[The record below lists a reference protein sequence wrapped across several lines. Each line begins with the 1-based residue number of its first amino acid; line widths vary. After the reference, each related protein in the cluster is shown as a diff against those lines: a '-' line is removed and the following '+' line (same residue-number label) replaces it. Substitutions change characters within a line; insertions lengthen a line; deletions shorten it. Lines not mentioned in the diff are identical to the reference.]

1 MDSAI
6 ANVDLGRY
14 RRIVQMFWDPEPV
27 NDMNLDQP
35 VWCLGCVYSL
45 SAKENTTERPE
56 AQEKSLVAEK
66 KSTREDRILDMS
78 GDKADTTAMMN
89 TNNANLQEPSLSPGG
104 MSSFLTSNDERV
116 SGAGWPLAFLQ
127 DFDARFWMT
136 YRSNFPVIAKSAS
149 PGATAALSLSM
160 RVRSQLVDE
169 EGFTSDSGW
178 GCMIRSGQ
186 SLLCNAMAVLNLGR
200 GWRRGALPDKERHLI
215 SLFADDLR
223 APYSIQNFVK
233 NGEKLCGKFPGEWFG
248 PSATACCIQALV
260 NSREP
265 QLRVYFTGEGP
276 DVYQDSFMKIAK
288 PEGEDFH
295 PTLILVGTRLGID
308 KVTPVYW
315 EALIASLQMTQS
327 VGIAGGRPSS
337 SHYFVGSQGHFLF
350 YLDPHHTRK
359 ALPYHKD
366 VIRYTKEDIDT
377 CHTSRIRKIHVREM
391 DPSMLVGFLIQ
402 NEEDWFEWK
411 RCVKHVQGKS
421 IINVAD
427 RHPANDQQSISGR
440 SIFDEVEPLSDNEEA
455 GTIRPA
461 QGNEASGNVIA

>member
-1 MDSAI
+1 MESAF

-27 NDMNLDQP
+27 NDVNLDQP

-45 SAKENTTERPE
+45 SAKENVVQRFEPPDEHRVT
-56 AQEKSLVAEK
+56 QEVTADEPTISG
-66 KSTREDRILDMS
+66 MS
-78 GDKADTTAMMN
+78 RDKADTAAVIN
-89 TNNANLQEPSLSPGG
+89 TEYVNSKEPSFSLGGLS
-104 MSSFLTSNDERV
+104 SLLASTDERLP
-116 SGAGWPLAFLQ
+116 GASWPSAFLQ

-136 YRSNFPVIAKSAS
+136 YRSNFTMIAKSAS
-149 PGATAALSLSM
+149 PAAAAALSLPM

-169 EGFTSDSGW
+169 AGYTSDSGW

-186 SLLCNAMAVLNLGR
+186 SLLCNAMAILNLGR
-200 GWRRGALPDKERHLI
+200 EWRRGALPDEERHLI
-215 SLFADDLR
+215 SLFADDPQ

-233 NGEKLCGKFPGEWFG
+233 NGEKLCGKFPGQWFG
-248 PSATACCIQALV
+248 PSATARCIQELV
-260 NSREP
+260 NLREP
-265 QLRVYFTGEGP
+265 HLRVYSTGEGP
-276 DVYQDSFMKIAK
+276 DVYQDSFMKVAK
-288 PEGEDFH
+288 PEGENFH

-366 VIRYTKEDIDT
+366 VTRYTKEDINT

-402 NEEDWFEWK
+402 NEQDWFEWK

-421 IINVAD
+421 IIHVAD
-427 RHPANDQQSISGR
+427 QHPANEQQNTSGR
-440 SIFDEVEPLSDNEEA
+440 SVFDEVESLSDDEE
-455 GTIRPA
+455 TERVHP
-461 QGNEASGNVIA
+461 V